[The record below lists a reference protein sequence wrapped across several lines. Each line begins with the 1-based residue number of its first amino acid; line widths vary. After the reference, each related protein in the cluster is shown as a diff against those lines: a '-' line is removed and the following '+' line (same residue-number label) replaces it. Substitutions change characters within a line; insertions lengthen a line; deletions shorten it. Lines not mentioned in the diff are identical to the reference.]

1 MMKTM
6 KLLKYTIPFALLL
19 AMPAGAQSAAE
30 LNVRM
35 SQIEDQMRQLMG
47 QVEQLGHEMRET
59 RQELARMGG
68 GAAPVKKKV
77 GEIEQ
82 QPLSMDTAELA
93 PKPVQK
99 RTVADQGIEQIE
111 DPPVSDPASDDGQ
124 SVVADN
130 APGPKIFGELPGSN
144 SSVKLGDGGFQGQV
158 LVPAG
163 GEAVQSETNVETVAL
178 GTPATDTA
186 EALYE
191 HSYESLLR
199 RQFGDAE
206 GGFRDFLGRY
216 RSHSLAG
223 NAQYWLG
230 ETYYVQG
237 DYKQAAQSFL
247 SGFQDFPKSRKAPDS
262 LLKLGLSLNRL
273 GQKQQG
279 CAALLLVADKFPKA
293 AEAKK
298 RSSTEAQRSGC

>member
-1 MMKTM
+1 
-6 KLLKYTIPFALLL
+6 
-19 AMPAGAQSAAE
+19 
-30 LNVRM
+30 
-35 SQIEDQMRQLMG
+35 
-47 QVEQLGHEMRET
+47 
-59 RQELARMGG
+59 
-68 GAAPVKKKV
+68 V

-82 QPLSMDTAELA
+82 QPLSMDTAEVA
-93 PKPVQK
+93 PKPAAK
-99 RTVADQGIEQIE
+99 TTVADQGIEQIE
-111 DPPVSDPASDDGQ
+111 DPPASGESQ
-124 SVVADN
+124 PVVAEN

-144 SSVKLGDGGFQGQV
+144 SSVKPGDGGFQGQV

-178 GTPATDTA
+178 GTPASDTASPAADTA

-206 GGFRDFLGRY
+206 GGFRDFIGRY

-273 GQKQQG
+273 GQKQQA
-279 CAALLLVADKFPKA
+279 CAALLLVSDKFPKA

-298 RSSTEAQRSGC
+298 RASTEAQRSGC